1 MYEII
6 EYGEKM
12 RVKPALE
19 DRTDGVNI
27 IMSVIAVLFY
37 LLDAQ
42 DSVLHDLQRLPRRS
56 QDPQS

>member
-6 EYGEKM
+6 EYGKKM

-27 IMSVIAVLFY
+27 IMSVIALLFY

-56 QDPQS
+56 QDPQ